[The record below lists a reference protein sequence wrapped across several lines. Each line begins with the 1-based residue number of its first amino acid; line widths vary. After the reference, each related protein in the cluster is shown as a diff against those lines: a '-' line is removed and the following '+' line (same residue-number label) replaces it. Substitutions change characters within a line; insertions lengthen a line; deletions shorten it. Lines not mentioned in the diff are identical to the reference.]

1 MSKSKKIKISTK
13 DNPLTPVPGKKIEAV
28 YLRDGISFEAD
39 IDRIIKEK
47 LTDLGLFYFEGIID
61 IIIKEKMTDLGLF
74 YFEGIETFMK
84 HYDELTNMTFDRV
97 SKLSTRDI
105 LGTIRLWMFQPE
117 ESDWNLA
124 VPEKILPIFQE
135 IYHRNTILFLYYL

>member
-1 MSKSKKIKISTK
+1 MSKSKKIKISTEE
-13 DNPLTPVPGKKIEAV
+13 NPLTPVPGKKIEAV
-28 YLRDGISFEAD
+28 YLRDGISFNAD
-39 IDRIIKEK
+39 IDIKIKEK
-47 LTDLGLFYFEGIID
+47 LTDLGLYH
-61 IIIKEKMTDLGLF
+61 K
-74 YFEGIETFMK
+74 EGIETFMK
-84 HYDELTNMTFDRV
+84 QYDELTNMTFDRV